1 MGKLVRL
8 ELKDFKSYRGHH
20 VLLFGDSYFTS
31 IIGPNGSGKSNS
43 MDAISFV
50 LGIKSSHLRSTH
62 LRDLVY
68 RGRVLRTSKINADG
82 TATEQAANGDGESDD
97 EGTQRSSQRND
108 PQSAWVMAVYEDD
121 AGEEQK
127 WKRTITSAGQ
137 SEYRINNR
145 VVTAKQYNDAL
156 EAEAILIK
164 ARNFLVFQGDVEAV
178 ASQSPR
184 DLTRLIEQISGSL
197 EYKAEYDQLKIECEK
212 AIDDQ
217 TFKLNQ
223 RRAINAEIK
232 QYQEQKQEA
241 EEYERKAE
249 ERDQAVV
256 THVLWKLFHF
266 QRVMQE
272 SGEQIQVHQE
282 ELKEHRRGVEKYH
295 QRLEDAKKDQAK
307 VARDVSKIERNIRNK
322 EKEIE
327 EKENGLVPIDEK
339 IRISNRDLQKYQTR
353 IAEITKDRDNQA
365 RVVEQHQKNLS
376 TVKKAQKKWEDE
388 WKQVA
393 QQEGRELSEADLQE
407 YNRLRGDV
415 TKRTSADQIQ
425 VNNLARQ
432 VKTDEETVGSL
443 KSKVELSQAQVQ
455 KLEDEISEL
464 QDRRQNITGQIKQ
477 TEQEINIKKKEYNQ
491 LTSERLR
498 SAQHQT
504 ELNERLQDVLTKL
517 LEADNGRRQ
526 SEKDMRAREIV
537 AAMKRVYS
545 NAVRGRVHELCKPK
559 QKKYEAAVSTVL
571 GRHFD
576 AIVVDTEKT
585 AKDCIQFLREQRY
598 GQATFIPLDTIQV
611 QGINSNLKGM
621 HRGMRLA
628 IDTIDYDSSV
638 ERAMSYACG
647 NAIVCDDLSVAKYLC
662 YDKGVEA
669 KAVTLDG
676 TVIHKGGLMT
686 GGRGPSDRNTKRWED
701 TEIENLRKV
710 KDNLLERLAEL
721 PKGHRRGTEEETLQG
736 ELAGLEHRLNF
747 AQDEVKALD
756 RNIQSKIKE
765 HAFVKNQ
772 FNETQPKYQDL
783 SQRLEQLRSTL
794 KTYEDAIGRVED
806 EVYAAFCQ
814 RLGYENIRDYEAQ
827 QGSLQQDAAEKRLEF
842 TKQRSRLENQLSFET
857 NRLQATNDRIK
868 ALEEQSKR
876 DEDLIASLRA
886 EKEDMQNSLDVLS
899 AELETFKEALTTQQE
914 KAAQKSDVVAEHRRE
929 LAKRNKSVEGVLRAV
944 AALEAEIQR
953 NAAGRYA
960 LLRKCKIDEIKI
972 PLEQGSK
979 PLSSLPLDNM
989 LQEDQDAMDVDEDPD
1004 ATLQVAEVQDYGIEV
1019 DFDELDEELKNDPTP
1034 QREATL
1040 LEIISNLNSALD
1052 KMSPNMR
1059 AIERLETVL
1068 TRLKSTEKEFDAAR
1082 RAAKRAK
1089 DAFEDAKLQRLT
1101 LFQKAFSHIA
1111 EQIGTTY
1118 RELTRSSQFPM
1129 GGQAYLD
1136 TEDSAEPYLSGLKYH
1151 AMPPLKRF
1159 RDMEHLS
1166 GGEKTIAALALLFA
1180 IHSFQP
1186 SPFFV
1191 LDEVDAALDNVNVSR
1206 VAKYV
1211 KEHAGPGMQ
1220 FIVISLKSGLFQESE
1235 GLVGVMRDQSRM
1247 SSRVVSLDLR
1257 KYQPS

>member
-1 MGKLVRL
+1 
-8 ELKDFKSYRGHH
+8 
-20 VLLFGDSYFTS
+20 
-31 IIGPNGSGKSNS
+31 

-82 TATEQAANGDGESDD
+82 TATEQVANGDAESDD

-178 ASQSPR
+178 ASQSPK

-197 EYKAEYDQLKIECEK
+197 EYKAEYDQLKIESEK

-272 SGEQIQVHQE
+272 SGEQIQMHQE
-282 ELKEHRRGVEKYH
+282 ELKEHKRGVEKYH
-295 QRLEDAKKDQAK
+295 QRLEDARKDQAK

-365 RVVEQHQKNLS
+365 RVVDQHKKNLA
-376 TVKKAQKKWEDE
+376 TVKKAQNKWEDE

-407 YNRLRGDV
+407 YNRLQSDV
-415 TKRTSADQIQ
+415 TKRTSGDQIQ
-425 VNNLARQ
+425 VNDLTRQ
-432 VKTDEETVGSL
+432 VKTDEETLNSL

-477 TEQEINIKKKEYNQ
+477 TEQEINTKKKEYNQ

-498 SAQHQT
+498 SAQLQT

-526 SEKDMRAREIV
+526 SEKEMRAREIV

-611 QGINSNLKGM
+611 KGINSNLKGM

-647 NAIVCDDLSVAKYLC
+647 NAIVCDDLAVAKYLC
-662 YDKGVEA
+662 YEKGVEA

-756 RNIQSKIKE
+756 RNIQSKKKE
-765 HAFVKNQ
+765 HAFARNQ
-772 FNETQPKYQDL
+772 FQETQPKYQEL
-783 SQRLEQLRSTL
+783 SQRLERLKSTL
-794 KTYEDAIGRVED
+794 KTFQDSISRVED
-806 EVYAAFCQ
+806 EVFAAFCQ
-814 RLGYENIRDYEAQ
+814 HLGYENIRDYEAQ

-842 TKQRSRLENQLSFET
+842 TKQRSRLENQISFET

-868 ALEEQSKR
+868 ALEEQSQR

-886 EKEDMQNSLDVLS
+886 EKDTMQDSLDVLS
-899 AELETFKEALTTQQE
+899 AELDSFKAALTTQQE
-914 KAAQKSDVVAEHRRE
+914 KATQKSDVVGEQRRE

-953 NAAGRYA
+953 NSAGRYA

-972 PLEQGSK
+972 PIEQGSK

-989 LQEDQDAMDVDEDPD
+989 LGEDQDAMDVDEDPD

-1019 DFDELDEELKNDPTP
+1019 DFDELDEELENVRLISTPFRPFILPPFFPLGYSLTQLYELEANATHRIHPPSAKPCSSKPSPT
-1034 QREATL
+1034 
-1040 LEIISNLNSALD
+1040 S
-1052 KMSPNMR
+1052 
-1059 AIERLETVL
+1059 
-1068 TRLKSTEKEFDAAR
+1068 
-1082 RAAKRAK
+1082 
-1089 DAFEDAKLQRLT
+1089 
-1101 LFQKAFSHIA
+1101 
-1111 EQIGTTY
+1111 
-1118 RELTRSSQFPM
+1118 
-1129 GGQAYLD
+1129 
-1136 TEDSAEPYLSGLKYH
+1136 
-1151 AMPPLKRF
+1151 AMP
-1159 RDMEHLS
+1159 
-1166 GGEKTIAALALLFA
+1166 
-1180 IHSFQP
+1180 
-1186 SPFFV
+1186 
-1191 LDEVDAALDNVNVSR
+1191 
-1206 VAKYV
+1206 
-1211 KEHAGPGMQ
+1211 
-1220 FIVISLKSGLFQESE
+1220 
-1235 GLVGVMRDQSRM
+1235 
-1247 SSRVVSLDLR
+1247 
-1257 KYQPS
+1257 